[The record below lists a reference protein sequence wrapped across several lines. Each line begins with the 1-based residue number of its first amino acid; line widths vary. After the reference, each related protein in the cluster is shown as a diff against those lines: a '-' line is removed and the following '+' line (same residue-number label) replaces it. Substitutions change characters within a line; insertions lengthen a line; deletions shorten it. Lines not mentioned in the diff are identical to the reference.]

1 MKTGIILY
9 IAGDDA
15 ENDFVEYAIDNLDIE
30 ADRVEVVSANSGH
43 FDISDA
49 WWFLTIKGMQR
60 IVCMAAESTG
70 FGTLKLTGRQLR
82 LCG

>member
-9 IAGDDA
+9 IAGNDA
-15 ENDFVEYAIDNLDIE
+15 ENDSVEYAIDKLDIE
-30 ADRVEVVSANSGH
+30 ADRIEVVSAKSGH

-60 IVCMAAESTG
+60 IICMVAEVTSL
-70 FGTLKLTGRQLR
+70 GTLKLTGRQLR